1 MSAEAMWVELWV
13 KRWVKCSYGN
23 VERIPSIAIQLLD
36 VIRTCAISHC
46 GIVLLYSVKCNSN
59 SACFEL

>member
-1 MSAEAMWVELWV
+1 MELWV